1 LLIAWGDVVLKVV
14 ASLILL
20 AVGVIY
26 LRGRARLRRDGPEPP
41 AWRTALYVLGLAALG
56 ATLTVLD
63 EAADERFSMHMVQ
76 HLSLVMV
83 AVPLLMLG
91 NPLAPMLWG
100 LPPRAR
106 RAVAATLVPGA
117 RGRRALA
124 ALTSLPVAGVVY
136 TATMWLWHV
145 PALYDVAVEHELLH
159 ALEHLTFIGTALL
172 FWWPVLEPAPRVRP
186 RAHPGLVILY
196 LVLSTAQNT
205 ALGIAL
211 TLPERSFYPH
221 YAAHA
226 AALGISAVDDQAFGG
241 GLMWSMGHMYL
252 LPILLIA
259 WRIARDGEREAAADL
274 PA

>member
-1 LLIAWGDVVLKVV
+1 MVLKTF
-14 ASLILL
+14 ASLILATV
-20 AVGVIY
+20 AVTYVHGWW
-26 LRGRARLRRDGPEPP
+26 RLRAAGHEPVR
-41 AWRTALYVLGLAALG
+41 WRAVLYLLGLATMA
-56 ATLTVLD
+56 ATLLALD
-63 EAADERFSMHMVQ
+63 EPADERFSMHMVQ
-76 HLSLVMV
+76 HLLLVMV
-83 AVPLLMLG
+83 AVPLVMLG
-91 NPLAPMLWG
+91 NPLAVVLWG
-100 LPPRAR
+100 FPRRAR

-117 RGRRALA
+117 RLRRALC

-145 PALYDVAVEHELLH
+145 PYLYDLAVENELLH
-159 ALEHLTFIGTALL
+159 AVEHVTFILTAML

-186 RAHPGLVILY
+186 RQHAGLQILY
-196 LVLSTAQNT
+196 LVLATAQNT

-226 AALGISAVDDQAFGG
+226 GLLGISAVDDQAFGG

-259 WRIARDGEREAAADL
+259 YRLSRESEREADVGA